1 MTETQGSSGSAAGG
15 EADPAGTADRHG
27 RVIGVAPYGTPDLH
41 PAVWLAPGSVVV
53 GDVTIGADSS
63 VWYNAVVRGDSNV
76 VRIGARS
83 NLQDGVVV
91 HAQRGDG
98 GAAVIGD
105 DVSVGHNAVVHG
117 ATIENGCL
125 IGMNATVLS
134 GAVVG
139 EGSLVAAGALVPQG
153 AVIPPRSLVAG
164 IPGRV
169 VRELREADREAVR
182 HNSEIYLDYTRHH
195 RDATRG

>member
-1 MTETQGSSGSAAGG
+1 V
-15 EADPAGTADRHG
+15 DRHG
-27 RVIGVAPYGTPDLH
+27 SVISVEPYGTPDIH
-41 PAVWLAPGSVVV
+41 ATVWLAPGSIVV
-53 GDVTIGADSS
+53 GDVTIGAESS
-63 VWYNAVVRGDSNV
+63 VWYNAVVRGDSSA

-91 HAQRGDG
+91 HTQRGEG
-98 GAAVIGD
+98 GSAVIGD
-105 DVSVGHNAVVHG
+105 DVSIGHNAVVHG
-117 ATIENGCL
+117 ATIGNGCL

-164 IPGRV
+164 VPGRV
-169 VRELREADREAVR
+169 VRELRDSDREAVR
-182 HNSEIYLDYTRHH
+182 HNAEIYLDYTHHH
-195 RDATRG
+195 RSATRG